1 MSLTGFTRTRV
12 APDHALLTPDT
23 FVRAPLPGWKNTAC
37 IVHISPELGARF
49 KMYTVEMEP
58 GGSGEMTLLDIQRFA
73 YVLEGAV
80 ALEVGEARHTPPP
93 PPPPRPTATPTC
105 QPTPRT
111 ASRPPRVHGWWYS
124 TNPTRP

>member
-1 MSLTGFTRTRV
+1 
-12 APDHALLTPDT
+12 
-23 FVRAPLPGWKNTAC
+23 
-37 IVHISPELGARF
+37 
-49 KMYTVEMEP
+49 MYTVEMEP

-80 ALEVGEARHTPPP
+80 ALEVGEARHTLGAHRYAYLP
-93 PPPPRPTATPTC
+93 ANTP
-105 QPTPRT
+105 T